1 MPDKGLHK
9 FFLSIVI
16 PSILAIGLFILAIF
30 VVILP
35 SFEKTI
41 MDKKKEMIS
50 ELTNTAYSLLEEYD
64 LEYRDSSMTLSE
76 AQQMAASRIERIRYG
91 KELKDYFWII
101 DEHPRMIMHPYRSEL
116 INADLTDYKDP
127 NGKKLFVE
135 AVYKVKADSDGFVD
149 YMWQWKDDSTQIVP
163 KLSYVKGYEPWN
175 WIVGTGIY
183 LEDVKIEIKVLKN
196 RLLKVSFVITL
207 IISITLLFVMR
218 QSLII
223 ENKRRRAVTELVLSR
238 QKYKSLV
245 EASTEGTLM
254 VLKGRIIFSNL
265 KFSNL
270 IGYDNVQLSSLSFN
284 QVFNSEWEK
293 VIAKIDDPKKSI
305 SIETQAICADKCE
318 KDVVISV
325 SQIKYAD
332 EVGFIII
339 VKEISRLKQIE
350 KETKHLSQELQTSL
364 LLMNQ
369 PIRSFVKDIIKCS
382 VDTKIRDAA
391 AHMTRKGSKIIFVH
405 KDKDIIGVIN
415 DSDLKKRVLADNLD
429 TDRPVMEIMTAPVVT
444 ISKNALLYEAFLLV
458 KNKQISHV
466 GVVDEAGELFGA
478 VSSEDISDMHQN
490 SVSYLI
496 KEIEIAEHLDQIR
509 KIHDRLPILVNALI
523 ESGDKTQ
530 NITRII
536 TSVSDAIIQRIIQLA
551 LENMGNPPCTFTFMV
566 MGSEGRMEQT
576 LSTDQDNAIVF
587 EDIEEDKL
595 PEAYSYFNKLG
606 LQVST
611 NLDFVGFRF
620 CKGDVMASNQK
631 WTQPW
636 SVWRD
641 YFTNWI
647 NTSEPQS
654 ILDASIFFDFRC
666 VYGDDSM
673 VNNLRNHINLTL
685 KDKSIFYYHLAQ
697 SVTKYKPPL
706 SLFGNIIGDSTKDEI
721 NLDVKKVILPIIGF
735 IRLYALKNQVTE
747 TNSLARVR
755 QLYHQKVIDKS
766 MYDEL
771 VLSYNY
777 LMQIRFRFQASGITQ
792 NKQPDNLVDI
802 KKLTH
807 IEVATI
813 KKILS
818 EIGNLQTKLHFD
830 FKGTT

>member
-1 MPDKGLHK
+1 MPDKELHK

-35 SFEKTI
+35 SFEKTT

-64 LEYRDSSMTLSE
+64 LEYKDSAMTLIE

-101 DEHPRMIMHPYRSEL
+101 DQHPRMIMHPYRSEL
-116 INADLTDYKDP
+116 INSDLTEYKDP

-135 AVYKVKADSDGFVD
+135 AVNKVESDGDGFVD

-163 KLSYVKGYEPWN
+163 KLSYVKGYKPWN

-183 LEDVKIEIKVLKN
+183 LEDVKLEIKLLKN
-196 RLLKVSFVITL
+196 RLLKVSFIITL
-207 IISITLLFVMR
+207 IISVTLLFVMR

-223 ENKRRRAVTELVLSR
+223 ENKRRQAVTELILSR

-254 VLKGRIIFSNL
+254 ILNGRIIFSNL

-270 IGYDNVQLSSLSFN
+270 IGYDNVQLSELNFD
-284 QVFNSEWEK
+284 QVFNSQWDK
-293 VIAKIDDPKKSI
+293 VIARIDDPKKSI
-305 SIETQAICADKCE
+305 SIETQAICADKGE

-332 EVGFIII
+332 EVGYIII
-339 VKEISRLKQIE
+339 VKEISRSKQIE
-350 KETKHLSQELQTSL
+350 KETEHLSQELQSSL

-369 PIRSFVKDIIKCS
+369 PIRSLVQDIIKCS
-382 VDTKIRDAA
+382 IDTKIRDAA
-391 AHMTRKGSKIIFVH
+391 SLMTRKGSKIIFVTRNE
-405 KDKDIIGVIN
+405 DIVGTIN
-415 DSDLKKRVLADNLD
+415 DSDLKKRVLAKNLN
-429 TDRPVMEIMTAPVVT
+429 TDRPVVEIMTAPVIT
-444 ISKNALLYEAFLLV
+444 ISKNALLYEAVLLV

-466 GVVDEAGELFGA
+466 GVVDEAGELFGSI
-478 VSSEDISDMHQN
+478 SSEDITGMQQN

-496 KEIEIAEHLDQIR
+496 KEIEIAEHLEQIR

-551 LENMGNPPCTFTFMV
+551 IESLGNPPCAFAFMV

-587 EDIEEDKL
+587 ENVEKGKL
-595 PEAYSYFNKLG
+595 SNAYSYFNKLG
-606 LQVST
+606 VQVST
-611 NLDFVGFRF
+611 NLDIVGYRF

-636 SVWRD
+636 SVWCD
-641 YFTNWI
+641 YFTSWI
-647 NTSEPQS
+647 VTSEPQS

-666 VYGDDSM
+666 VYGDELMIS
-673 VNNLRNHINLTL
+673 NLRNHVNQII

-697 SVTKYKPPL
+697 SITKYKPPL

-735 IRLYALKNQVTE
+735 IRIYALKNQINE

-755 QLYHQKVIDKS
+755 HLFQKKVIDKS
-766 MYDEL
+766 MYEEL

-792 NKQPDNLVDI
+792 NLQPNNLVDI

-818 EIGNLQTKLHFD
+818 EISNLQTKLNFD
-830 FKGTT
+830 FKGTS